1 LLDSEKTTDAGGIGN
16 VMDETYNNGLLRVET
31 QKISSEPPARRSWAT
46 SYAGACESLIHEVFH
61 GWV

>member
-1 LLDSEKTTDAGGIGN
+1 
-16 VMDETYNNGLLRVET
+16 MDETYNNGLLRVET
-31 QKISSEPPARRSWAT
+31 QKISSELPARMSWAT